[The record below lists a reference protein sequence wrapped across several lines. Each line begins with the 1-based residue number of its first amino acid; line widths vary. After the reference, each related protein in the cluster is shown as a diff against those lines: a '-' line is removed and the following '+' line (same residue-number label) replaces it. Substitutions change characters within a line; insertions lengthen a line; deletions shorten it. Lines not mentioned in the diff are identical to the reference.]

1 VRCAGDGDEHWL
13 EVQLAMESEMSH
25 LKLFWNR
32 EYYSPVT
39 KAGGNQMFHIFS
51 HRVMNRC
58 EVLPRFHHC
67 FNGSTRCSV
76 SLDWKV
82 EVCHDSCQSVLAAVQ
97 SSDLQ
102 NFEKN
107 EAQVHTA
114 TGHAKLCRYSIAS
127 PGCSAQW
134 IQGNLPPNRC
144 RV

>member
-1 VRCAGDGDEHWL
+1 
-13 EVQLAMESEMSH
+13 MSH
-25 LKLFWNR
+25 VKLFWNR

-51 HRVMNRC
+51 HRVIRIDVKC
-58 EVLPRFHHC
+58 QDSTIVSVAPRFL
-67 FNGSTRCSV
+67 CSV

-82 EVCHDSCQSVLAAVQ
+82 EVCHDSHDSHDSCQSVLAAVQ

-114 TGHAKLCRYSIAS
+114 TGHAKLCRYSIVS

-134 IQGNLPPNRC
+134 IQGNPPPNRC